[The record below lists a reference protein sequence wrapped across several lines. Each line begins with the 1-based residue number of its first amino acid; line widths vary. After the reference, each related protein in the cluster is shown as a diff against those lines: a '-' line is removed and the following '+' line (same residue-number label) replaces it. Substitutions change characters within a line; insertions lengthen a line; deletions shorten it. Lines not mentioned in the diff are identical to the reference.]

1 MTITLQETNRTRVN
15 HEIRMLGQRLTT
27 VESDAV
33 QFYRSTRDGL
43 QIYRLNAANVGA
55 DVNTVQSIFGVGC
68 TLTASTVYEF
78 SMVFTLLKTAGVNSH
93 TIAIGFGGTATIT
106 NILYES
112 LHTATPATAASAAAN
127 IRFNNTVAS
136 TVTTTALA
144 TAALNANFVI
154 RGTVSINA
162 GGTFIPQYTL
172 SAAPGGAYSTQ
183 GGSMMSI
190 YPIGAS
196 GAAVNVGTWA

>member
-43 QIYRLNAANVGA
+43 QIYRLNAAVTGVDGTSA
-55 DVNTVQSIFGVGC
+55 QSVFGVGC
-68 TLTASTVYEF
+68 TLTASTVYDF
-78 SMVFTLLKTAGVNSH
+78 MIVFTLQKTAGVNSH
-93 TIAIGFGGTATIT
+93 TIAFGFGGTATAT

-112 LHTATPATAASAAAN
+112 IHTATPATAASAAAN
-127 IRFNNTVAS
+127 IRVTVSNAA

-144 TAALNANFVI
+144 TAALNANFLI

-172 SAAPGGAYSTQ
+172 SAAPGGAYDTRA
-183 GGSMMSI
+183 GSYMTI
-190 YPIGAS
+190 VPIGAA